1 MAGRERSISALRACH
16 SRELLAGA
24 SQPRQRLLV
33 ASGHDRDAKAGMFR
47 IGHNAAA
54 LYAMLAIP
62 LVSVGGLGSANEI
75 LVLISFGL
83 NRPCMPAE

>member
-33 ASGHDRDAKAGMFR
+33 ASGHDRDAEAGMFR
-47 IGHNAAA
+47 TRA
-54 LYAMLAIP
+54 LTRIP
-62 LVSVGGLGSANEI
+62 TRTPTST
-75 LVLISFGL
+75 
-83 NRPCMPAE
+83 